1 MRICRIALSYPTKSS
16 PGAGLVA
23 YYLCRYIKVPSLY
36 LTIYRDNG
44 EFLPNSTNFDLEAI
58 KVPIEMSSNALNQSI
73 HRENQNFFQ
82 KVRSIYKDNNIR
94 SSLKFLMNS
103 IPKTMDFKP
112 DLICCHSNLTLY
124 NGLFF
129 NLFLKKIC
137 FAYSCNE

>member
-1 MRICRIALSYPTKSS
+1 MRICRIALSYSTKSS

-23 YYLCRYIKVPSLY
+23 YYLCKYIKVPSLY

-82 KVRSIYKDNNIR
+82 RLEYTQR
-94 SSLKFLMNS
+94 
-103 IPKTMDFKP
+103 
-112 DLICCHSNLTLY
+112 
-124 NGLFF
+124 
-129 NLFLKKIC
+129 
-137 FAYSCNE
+137 

>member
-23 YYLCRYIKVPSLY
+23 YYLCKYIKVPSLY

-73 HRENQNFFQ
+73 LKANFFQ
-82 KVRSIYKDNNIR
+82 RLGVYTKITSGR
-94 SSLKFLMNS
+94 SLKFLLNS
-103 IPKTMDFKP
+103 IQKLWISNQILFVAIPILLYIMDYF
-112 DLICCHSNLTLY
+112 IA
-124 NGLFF
+124 FF
-129 NLFLKKIC
+129 C